1 MTKKQATKYE
11 DFKDGLEYIDEV
23 NDLFSFENIAEHV
36 CSLIQM
42 IAHILIMC
50 YLIQNGQKFVVT
62 NSMTE

>member
-11 DFKDGLEYIDEV
+11 DFKDGLEYIDEI
-23 NDLFSFENIAEHV
+23 NDLFSFEKYCGACMFFNTDDR
-36 CSLIQM
+36 
-42 IAHILIMC
+42 ILIMR